1 MSEQSIKD
9 LAYRTA
15 AGVLGGPV
23 DIATMFMRPFGFK
36 TPDTDVFGGSEY
48 LGKKMEDVGLI
59 SSARSPIT
67 EFITSLAVPT
77 PGGVAKGAAIAA
89 PALAGIFVGKGSKTW
104 DVIAATKAKELEAAK
119 VDPKI
124 IWQQT
129 GTWKGPDGKW
139 RQEIDDSAANLQDM
153 AGLLASKRYVADK
166 ERQQI
171 LDSVK
176 ASGNKPTAEQIDRV
190 NYLNRQLSSTS
201 YGGTVG
207 NVLDYPDLYKAIPEA
222 QTTKINRIEMPVGE
236 RGSLSNTGI
245 NLSTGPEPL
254 AQKSTLLH
262 ELQHLVQNREGFAR
276 GGNPDEMV
284 LVLEKIAR
292 QKRLEAQD
300 MFNLSSAR
308 DPLDPTKIVKPGART
323 KGLELEKQAREIDDL
338 AMMAYRSEQAKF
350 DLYRRLGGE
359 AEARAV
365 QTRRDFTPEQRRAT
379 FPEESYDIPINQVI
393 NR

>member
-1 MSEQSIKD
+1 MAEQSIKD

-36 TPDTDVFGGSEY
+36 TPDTEVFGGSEY

-77 PGGVAKGAAIAA
+77 PGGIAKGAAVAA

-104 DVIAATKAKELEAAK
+104 DVMAATKAKELEAAK

-139 RQEIDDSAANLQDM
+139 RQEIDDSSANLQDM
-153 AGLLASKRYVADK
+153 AGLLASRRSVADK

-176 ASGNKPTAEQIDRV
+176 ASGNKPTSEQIDRV
-190 NYLNRQLSSTS
+190 NYLNRELSSTS
-201 YGGTVG
+201 YSGTVG
-207 NVLDYPDLYKAIPEA
+207 NVLDYPNLYKAIPEA
-222 QTTKINRIEMPVGE
+222 QTTNINRIEMPVGE
-236 RGSLSNTGI
+236 RGSFGDKGI

-262 ELQHLVQNREGFAR
+262 ELQHLVQNQEGFAR
-276 GGNPDEMV
+276 GGNPDQMV
-284 LVLEKIAR
+284 LILEKIAR

-300 MFNLSSAR
+300 MFSLSSAR
-308 DPLDPTKIVKPGART
+308 DPLDPTKIVKPGARV

-338 AMMAYRSEQAKF
+338 AMAAYQSEQAKF

-365 QTRRDFTPEQRRAT
+365 QSRMNLTPAQRRAM

>member
-153 AGLLASKRYVADK
+153 PSLILSRRLANETEINKIVDEVKR
-166 ERQQI
+166 
-171 LDSVK
+171 
-176 ASGNKPTAEQIDRV
+176 SGGVPTAAQSKKV
-190 NYLNRQLSSTS
+190 NELLSTTFS
-201 YGGTVG
+201 GKVG
-207 NVLDYPDLYKAIPEA
+207 DVLEHPNLFKAVPE
-222 QTTKINRIEMPVGE
+222 TENMRINRIPMPVGE
-236 RGSLSNTGI
+236 RGSLSNKEI
-245 NLSTGPEPL
+245 NLSTELPPIS
-254 AQKSTLLH
+254 QKSTLLH
-262 ELQHLVQNREGFAR
+262 ELQHLIQNQEGFAR

-300 MFNLSSAR
+300 MFNLSSAK
-308 DPLDPTKIVKPGART
+308 DPLNPTKIVKPGART

-338 AMMAYRSEQAKF
+338 AMMAYQSEQAKF

-365 QTRRDFTPEQRRAT
+365 QSRMDLTPVQRRAM
-379 FPEESYDIPINQVI
+379 FPEESYDVPINTLITRPEQY
-393 NR
+393 

>member
-1 MSEQSIKD
+1 MAEQSIKD

-15 AGVLGGPV
+15 AGVLGSPV
-23 DIATMFMRPFGFK
+23 DIATMFMRPFGYK
-36 TPDTDVFGGSEY
+36 TPDTEVFGSSEY

-77 PGGVAKGAAIAA
+77 PGGVAKGAALAA

-104 DVIAATKAKELEAAK
+104 DVMAATKAKELDAAR
-119 VDPKI
+119 VDPKV

-139 RQEIDDSAANLQDM
+139 RQEIDDQKAFYDPDALKELKAQGPYYAYNNLTPLG
-153 AGLLASKRYVADK
+153 GLMGHK
-166 ERQQI
+166 E
-171 LDSVK
+171 
-176 ASGNKPTAEQIDRV
+176 
-190 NYLNRQLSSTS
+190 
-201 YGGTVG
+201 
-207 NVLDYPDLYKAIPEA
+207 LYKAYPDVGDIPTQFTQSKNLEGVLGSYSPA
-222 QTTKINRIEMPVGE
+222 QNRITLTDTPVD
-236 RGSLSNTGI
+236 
-245 NLSTGPEPL
+245 
-254 AQKSTLLH
+254 QKSTLLH
-262 ELQHLVQNREGFAR
+262 EIQHAIQNQEGFSR
-276 GGNPDEMV
+276 GGNADQMV
-284 LVLEKIAR
+284 LVLEKIAS
-292 QKRLEAQD
+292 QKRLEAQN

-308 DPLDPTKIVKPGART
+308 DPLDPTRIVKPGAKA
-323 KGLELEKQAREIDDL
+323 KGMELEKEARELDDM
-338 AMMAYRSEQAKF
+338 AMAAYRSEQARF

-365 QTRRDFTPEQRRAT
+365 QSRMDLTPTQRQAT